1 MTHLPRRYKRL
12 LFLSILILTLSG
24 CGISRHATLPQISTQ
39 PVVREFEQPA
49 GARTD
54 SLMEKYGNNK
64 IFADEFIAPALIALS
79 YYPELKDVH
88 IEFKYSREA
97 TTMAARPA
105 PFSLLFSERKYLI
118 LINDRSDF
126 EGILLEDVPFN
137 AQIGIIGHELAHI
150 ADYQNHNLWG
160 IAGIYFRYLDYNRRA
175 LFEKEIDK
183 ATIARGLGWQLYD
196 WATYSILTNNG
207 SSDDYRKFKQE
218 TYMHP
223 ERIEQVISYISKY
236 GATGSSIPHSVASE

>member
-1 MTHLPRRYKRL
+1 
-12 LFLSILILTLSG
+12 
-24 CGISRHATLPQISTQ
+24 
-39 PVVREFEQPA
+39 
-49 GARTD
+49 
-54 SLMEKYGNNK
+54 MEKYGNNK

-97 TTMAARPA
+97 TTMAARPD
-105 PFSLLFSERKYLI
+105 PFSLITGRKYLV
-118 LINDRSDF
+118 LINNRENF
-126 EGILLEDVPFN
+126 EGILLEDVPLN

-150 ADYQNHNLWG
+150 VDYQNHNLWG
-160 IAGIYFRYLDYNRRA
+160 IAGIYFRYLDKSRRA

-196 WATYSILTNNG
+196 WATYSTITNDY
-207 SSDDYRKFKQE
+207 SSKDYIKFKRE

-236 GATGSSIPHSVASE
+236 KDASSSAVHSTASE

>member
-1 MTHLPRRYKRL
+1 MIHLYRHNKGL
-12 LFLSILILTLSG
+12 IFLSIILFTLAG
-24 CGISRHATLPQISTQ
+24 CGISRHATLPKISTQ

-49 GARTD
+49 GAQAD

-64 IFADEFIAPALIALS
+64 IFADEFVEPALIALS

-88 IEFKYSREA
+88 IEFKYSGEA
-97 TTMAARPA
+97 TTMAVRPD
-105 PFSLLFSERKYLI
+105 PFSLISERKYLI
-118 LINDRSDF
+118 FINNKKNF

-150 ADYQNHNLWG
+150 VDYQNHNLWG
-160 IAGIYFRYLDYNRRA
+160 IAGIYFRYLDKNRRA

-196 WATYSILTNNG
+196 WALYSTLTNNN
-207 SSDDYRKFKQE
+207 SSDAYRRFKQE

-223 ERIEQVISYISKY
+223 ERIKQVISYISKY
-236 GATGSSIPHSVASE
+236 GDANSSIPQSVASE